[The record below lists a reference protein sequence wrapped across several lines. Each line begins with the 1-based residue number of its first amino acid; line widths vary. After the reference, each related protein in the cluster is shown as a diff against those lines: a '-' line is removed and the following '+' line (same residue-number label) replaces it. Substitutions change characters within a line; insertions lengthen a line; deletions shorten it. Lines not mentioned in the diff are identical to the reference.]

1 MGYGLLIVA
10 NKQYFVFIIL
20 YTDTCPLLLNA
31 VFTVLDLAAA
41 DLTQATSELKSSLK
55 RCILFIPCESQK

>member
-1 MGYGLLIVA
+1 M
-10 NKQYFVFIIL
+10 
-20 YTDTCPLLLNA
+20 NA